1 MRNEGMRNGLG
12 NQLPPEAVSYLR
24 NFKCRSL
31 DSLRSLGMTHHPAL
45 TRSLVSNEH
54 GVRVG

>member
-1 MRNEGMRNGLG
+1 MRNGLG